1 MPPKPDKSQTAV
13 RLALCGA
20 AAAGLYAAARR
31 LPQLEP
37 YRPWLEEH
45 KMEAI
50 ALAAAALFLLSLA
63 VLPPEEERPPEPDGG
78 GACDGYERTED
89 LL

>member
-1 MPPKPDKSQTAV
+1 MPSKPDKSQTAV

-20 AAAGLYAAARR
+20 AAAGLYAAACR
-31 LPQLEP
+31 LPPLEP

-63 VLPPEEERPPEPDGG
+63 VLPPEEGERPPEPDG